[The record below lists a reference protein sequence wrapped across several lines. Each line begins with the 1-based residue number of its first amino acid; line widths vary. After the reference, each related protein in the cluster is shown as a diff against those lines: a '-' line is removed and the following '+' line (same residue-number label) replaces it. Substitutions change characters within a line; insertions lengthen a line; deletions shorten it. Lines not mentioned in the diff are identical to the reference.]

1 MINGLITFSHHS
13 SLLWIRDGAHNW
25 RWWPRV
31 WRSGAGT
38 RWIIRR
44 LARVQPWDHESN
56 HVIIS
61 INNIVSSQV
70 TISMEEKARDPLLV
84 VLVVDLVA
92 MVEEWGR
99 QHTEDTGAGVGPTTG

>member
-1 MINGLITFSHHS
+1 MGPIIG
-13 SLLWIRDGAHNW
+13 GGGPGYGGVAPAHGGSYGG
-25 RWWPRV
+25 WP
-31 WRSGAGT
+31 
-38 RWIIRR
+38 
-44 LARVQPWDHESN
+44 ESN
-56 HVIIS
+56 LGTMKVTNVIIS